1 MTGMFHAIGR
11 FARWIRLF
19 RIGAVGILLIALAPV
34 VISYLG
40 YGPSPEQVH
49 AVQRTLDSHA
59 ITLSVIRIVVYLV
72 LVWYG
77 PAWRGAQGEDLD
89 RARFTMSIVAT
100 VFELVFVQRM
110 FLF

>member
-1 MTGMFHAIGR
+1 MTVIFHAFGR
-11 FARWIRLF
+11 FARRIRLF
-19 RIGAVGILLIALAPV
+19 RIGVAGVLLLALAPF
-34 VISYLG
+34 VIVFLG

-49 AVQRTLDSHA
+49 AVQRALDAHA
-59 ITLSVIRIVVYLV
+59 IALSVIRITVYLV

-77 PAWRGAQGEDLD
+77 PIWRGARGEDLD

-100 VFELVFVQRM
+100 VFELVLVQRV